1 MQRVFKY
8 TGLFLLTVCFFFGF
22 LYFWSDVL
30 KPDLEEEPIYYS
42 PEEIEFTENSRDVSF
57 TEDEVFQIQE
67 DVDYSEGKS
76 GRWYP
81 KSESPLLSEL
91 VDEGKLPPVAER
103 VGSEP
108 VVLKGVDSIGSY
120 GGTWF
125 QVKGSAAEVGTIE
138 LFYSGPTLVRFSPFG
153 YPIVPHVAKGWD
165 SSPDKR
171 EWTFYLRKGMK

>member
-1 MQRVFKY
+1 MYKILKY
-8 TGLFLLTVCFFFGF
+8 SGLLLLTGCFFFGF

-57 TEDEVFQIQE
+57 TEDEVFKIQE

-103 VGSEP
+103 VGFEP
-108 VVLKGVDSIGSY
+108 VQTVHSLSLNCILIPLIVILKH
-120 GGTWF
+120 
-125 QVKGSAAEVGTIE
+125 
-138 LFYSGPTLVRFSPFG
+138 LMRF
-153 YPIVPHVAKGWD
+153 IKCTQMQTNTAK
-165 SSPDKR
+165 
-171 EWTFYLRKGMK
+171 